1 MGKCHLGFSNCSHVT
16 FFSIS
21 STLQLNCS
29 WSAEV
34 LYSMECTLEARTP
47 AELRPLCLPLSLLA
61 FATLLMRL
69 LRLNFFFP
77 SPKQMYFS
85 WLTLVW
91 NFFFYFGIFIM
102 AWGWGKYAKLILTPY
117 WVFLPKECWY
127 CTVGKHNEKW
137 HEQSETIVRFYLLR
151 NNFKSWFTLLY

>member
-91 NFFFYFGIFIM
+91 NFFS
-102 AWGWGKYAKLILTPY
+102 ILA
-117 WVFLPKECWY
+117 
-127 CTVGKHNEKW
+127 
-137 HEQSETIVRFYLLR
+137 SLLWLEDEA
-151 NNFKSWFTLLY
+151 NMQSWFWRHTEFFYPKNVGIAQWANITIRAKRDNCSVLSSEKQF